1 MLISLCFRILM
12 LSAAARIIPMIRR
25 ASAGWDAGAEDRE
38 LVEGGDFWDGKRL
51 GEEPPVSAYISFDF
65 RRLILCL

>member
-1 MLISLCFRILM
+1 
-12 LSAAARIIPMIRR
+12 MIRR

-51 GEEPPVSAYISFDF
+51 GEEPPVSVCVSFDV
-65 RRLILCL
+65 RSLILCL

>member
-51 GEEPPVSAYISFDF
+51 GEEPPVGCFPCWPEGA
-65 RRLILCL
+65 R

>member
-51 GEEPPVSAYISFDF
+51 GEEPPVSGSVPFRP
-65 RRLILCL
+65 RRLTR